1 MIRKSNR
8 AASGVASITT
18 SEAPHGATKTNDH
31 LPGIVERIEKLE
43 QDRQGVTADL
53 RGVYTEAK
61 SEGFNVK
68 ALRRIVRE
76 RQQDVTERAEMQAT
90 MDAYRAELGMAVQLV
105 ESGLSLREAERATGV
120 SKSSIHRALAVPEV
134 SRATDSGTPTAPQPG
149 AEGDLTIPPHLRRE
163 RLSP

>member
-18 SEAPHGATKTNDH
+18 SEAPHGATKTNGH

-120 SKSSIHRALAVPEV
+120 RTGAGGREASPRPGQSTARA
-134 SRATDSGTPTAPQPG
+134 RTITAYDPS
-149 AEGDLTIPPHLRRE
+149 H
-163 RLSP
+163 

>member
-1 MIRKSNR
+1 MIN
-8 AASGVASITT
+8 AQ
-18 SEAPHGATKTNDH
+18 
-31 LPGIVERIEKLE
+31 LPSIVERIEKLE
-43 QDRQGVTADL
+43 GDR
-53 RGVYTEAK
+53 RGVGADIRAAYKDAK
-61 SEGFNVK
+61 SKGFNVK
-68 ALRRIVRE
+68 ALHGIVRE

-134 SRATDSGTPTAPQPG
+134 SHATDSGTPTAPQPG